1 MQDNHSH
8 EHKAHTPSYGAYV
21 LIWLCLL
28 IMTGLT
34 VAVAGINLANLTVIT
49 AVTIATVKS
58 YLVLDVFMHLKHE
71 NKVFWLFVAVAMFFL
86 GVSLILLFADYTF
99 LTR

>member
-1 MQDNHSH
+1 
-8 EHKAHTPSYGAYV
+8 
-21 LIWLCLL
+21 
-28 IMTGLT
+28 MTGLT

-49 AVTIATVKS
+49 AVTIATIKS

-71 NKVFWLFVAVAMFFL
+71 NRVFWLFVAVALFFL
-86 GVSLILLFADYTF
+86 GISLILLFADYTF

>member
-1 MQDNHSH
+1 
-8 EHKAHTPSYGAYV
+8 
-21 LIWLCLL
+21 
-28 IMTGLT
+28 MTGLT